1 MTNEDKTHS
10 LPIIKPGEPLIP
22 HDFSEVKERM
32 AKKS

>member
-22 HDFSEVKERM
+22 HGFSEVKERM